1 MKKLLI
7 PFVCCLL
14 AAWSCNLDGSY
25 YAENISEIVT
35 IQSGKLVRDNG
46 LTLTVVQESGATVSS
61 LEEGERY
68 YLLFDILKQYY
79 TEAGEL
85 VNEIRLKSAT
95 PVEIIVPTLASEAE
109 EITACDPVLFEFNWI
124 SGKYLD
130 MGLVIYT
137 DPKSNC
143 AHSLFARYS
152 LDESGTVLD
161 LYLYHDG
168 KNENPAYMDEK
179 NLQTK
184 ERVISIPM
192 ERWENLKELRLTCD
206 RLTWDSE
213 SGTYKVTRLTS
224 STTGRTD

>member
-14 AAWSCNLDGSY
+14 AAWSCNLEGSY
-25 YAENISEIVT
+25 YAENVSEIVT
-35 IQSGKLVRDNG
+35 IESGKLVRDNG

-61 LEEGERY
+61 LEEGGRY

-79 TEAGEL
+79 SESGAA
-85 VNEIRLKSAT
+85 VNEIRLKDAT
-95 PVEIIVPTLASEAE
+95 PVEIIVPTPASEAE
-109 EITACDPVLFEFNWI
+109 EITACDPVLFDFNWI
-124 SGKYLD
+124 SEKYLD

-152 LDESGTVLD
+152 LDDTGNVLS

-168 KNENPAYMDEK
+168 NNENPAYMDEK
-179 NLQTK
+179 SLQTK
-184 ERVISIPM
+184 RRVISIPM
-192 ERWENLKELRLTCD
+192 DRWENLQELRLTCD
-206 RLTWDSE
+206 RLTRDGE
-213 SGTYKVTRLTS
+213 SGSYKVARITS
-224 STTGRTD
+224 STTGRVE